1 MKRKIISVVL
11 TVVLVF
17 STLALTSCSSSKKK
31 EITVGSS
38 NFTEVVILGN
48 IYKLLIEENT
58 DIKVNTS
65 FGLNGATFCFAALEN
80 KDIDMFVEYTGSM
93 LSNVCKQPMNNDP
106 EQVYSTVKET
116 LDKEHNVYTSAPL
129 GFNNTYIMSVRP
141 ETADKYGLE
150 TLSDLIKV
158 APELKL
164 GCTMEFVQRADCLP
178 LFEETFNTKFKEV
191 SGLDASVRYTA
202 IESGQVDVIDAFT
215 TDALLVKTGLTTLK
229 DDVNFFPPYYA
240 CNFIRKD
247 TLKKYPELEELL
259 SKLDGLFDEETMATL
274 NAKVDIE
281 GQNEVTVAREF
292 LEEKGLI

>member
-1 MKRKIISVVL
+1 MKRKIISIAL
-11 TVVLVF
+11 AVVLVF

-48 IYKLLIEENT
+48 IYKIIIEENT

-65 FGLNGATFCFAALEN
+65 FGLNGATFCFAAMEN
-80 KDIDMFVEYTGSM
+80 EDIDMFVEYSGSM
-93 LSNVCKQPMNNDP
+93 LSNVCKQPVNNDP
-106 EQVYSTVKET
+106 DQVYETVKRV
-116 LDKEHNVYTSAPL
+116 LDEEHDVYTSAPL

-141 ETADKYGLE
+141 ETAEKYNLS
-150 TLSDLIKV
+150 TLSDLVEV

-178 LFEETFNTKFKEV
+178 LFEETFDTKFKEV

-215 TDALLVKTGLTTLK
+215 TDALLSKTGLVTLE

-247 TLKKYPELEELL
+247 TLEKYPELEELL
-259 SKLDGLFDEETMATL
+259 SKFDGLFDEETMATL

-281 GQNEVTVAREF
+281 GQNEETVAREF

>member
-1 MKRKIISVVL
+1 MKKFVSLVL
-11 TVVLVF
+11 AVTLIF
-17 STLALTSCSSSKKK
+17 SALTLTSCNSKKR

-48 IYKLLIEENT
+48 IYKILIEENT

-65 FGLNGATFCFAALEN
+65 FGLNGATFCFAAMQN
-80 KDIDMFVEYTGSM
+80 KDIDMFVEYSGSM

-106 EQVYSTVKET
+106 DQVYET
-116 LDKEHNVYTSAPL
+116 IKRVLDEEHNVYTSAPL
-129 GFNNTYIMSVRP
+129 GFNNTYIMSVKP
-141 ETADKYGLE
+141 ETAEKYNLK
-150 TLSDLIKV
+150 TLTDLVKV
-158 APELKL
+158 ASELKL

-178 LFEETFNTKFKEV
+178 LFEKTFNTKFKDV

-202 IESGQVDVIDAFT
+202 IDSNQVDVIDAFT
-215 TDALLVKTGLTTLK
+215 TDALLSKMKLTTLE
-229 DDVNFFPPYYA
+229 DDAKFFPPYYA

-247 TLKKYPELEELL
+247 TLEKYPELEELL
-259 SKLDGLFDEETMATL
+259 SKLDGLFDEETMAAL
-274 NAKVDIE
+274 NAKVDID

>member
-1 MKRKIISVVL
+1 MKKFVSLVL
-11 TVVLVF
+11 AVTLIF
-17 STLALTSCSSSKKK
+17 SALTLTSCSSKKR

-48 IYKLLIEENT
+48 IYKILIEENT

-65 FGLNGATFCFAALEN
+65 FGLNGATFCFAAMQN
-80 KDIDMFVEYTGSM
+80 KDIDMFVEYSGSM

-106 EQVYSTVKET
+106 DQVYET
-116 LDKEHNVYTSAPL
+116 IKRVLDEEHNVYTSAPL
-129 GFNNTYIMSVRP
+129 GFNNTYIMSVKP
-141 ETADKYGLE
+141 ETAEKYNLK
-150 TLSDLIKV
+150 TLTDLVKV
-158 APELKL
+158 ASELKL

-178 LFEETFNTKFKEV
+178 LFEKTFNTKFKDV

-202 IESGQVDVIDAFT
+202 IDSNQVDVIDAFT
-215 TDALLVKTGLTTLK
+215 TDALLSKMKLTTLE
-229 DDVNFFPPYYA
+229 DDAKFFPPYYA

-247 TLKKYPELEELL
+247 TLEKYPELEELL
-259 SKLDGLFDEETMATL
+259 SKLDGLFDEETMAAL
-274 NAKVDIE
+274 NVKVDID

>member
-11 TVVLVF
+11 AVVLIF
-17 STLALTSCSSSKKK
+17 SALALTSCSSSKKK

-93 LSNVCKQPMNNDP
+93 LSNVCKQPMSNDP
-106 EQVYSTVKET
+106 EQVYNTVKET

-150 TLSDLIKV
+150 TLFDLVEV

-178 LFEETFNTKFKEV
+178 LFEKTFNTKFKEV

-215 TDALLVKTGLTTLK
+215 TDALLVKTGLTSLK

-247 TLKKYPELEELL
+247 TFEKYPELEELL
-259 SKLDGLFDEETMATL
+259 SKLDGLFDEETMAAL
-274 NAKVDIE
+274 NAKVDVE

>member
-1 MKRKIISVVL
+1 MKKLISLALTVTLIFSVL
-11 TVVLVF
+11 T
-17 STLALTSCSSSKKK
+17 LTSCSSKKR

-48 IYKLLIEENT
+48 IYKILIEENT

-65 FGLNGATFCFAALEN
+65 FGLNGATFCFAAMEN
-80 KDIDMFVEYTGSM
+80 KDIDMFVEYSGSM

-106 EQVYSTVKET
+106 DQVYET
-116 LDKEHNVYTSAPL
+116 IKKVLDEEHNVYTSAPL
-129 GFNNTYIMSVRP
+129 GFNNTYIMSVKP
-141 ETADKYGLE
+141 ETAEKYNLK
-150 TLSDLIKV
+150 TLTDLVKV
-158 APELKL
+158 ASELKL

-178 LFEETFNTKFKEV
+178 LFEKTFNTKFKDV

-202 IESGQVDVIDAFT
+202 IDSNQVDVIDAFT
-215 TDALLVKTGLTTLK
+215 TDALLSKMKLTTLE
-229 DDVNFFPPYYA
+229 DDAKFFPPYYA

-247 TLKKYPELEELL
+247 TLEKYPELEELL
-259 SKLDGLFDEETMATL
+259 SKLDGLFDEETMAAL
-274 NAKVDIE
+274 NVKVDID